1 MKRFSRN
8 GRMVVWAV
16 LAMLAT
22 VAVTCGYFTRPA
34 VSQTVAAIP
43 AAQSCSRGA
52 SAGYLTPRLQVGAGG
67 RSVHVGNLNIRVSP
81 GTGSRSIGS
90 ISPGDTFAVLEGSAC
105 VGNYV
110 WWKLNVRGVQG
121 WVAEGEPSSFVY
133 WLEPTIAQS
142 LAAPRIESVGSVAEV
157 RSYRLTVSDPQDIV
171 YVYCPANTAPKMG
184 YLSNV
189 EAVQCEP
196 V

>member
-1 MKRFSRN
+1 M
-8 GRMVVWAV
+8 GCWA
-16 LAMLAT
+16 LLGLLAT
-22 VAVTCGYFTRPA
+22 VAVTCGYFISPA

-52 SAGYLTPRLQVGAGG
+52 SAGYLSPRLQVGAGG
-67 RSVHVGNLNIRVSP
+67 RSVHVGNLNIRVRP

-90 ISPGDTFAVLEGSAC
+90 ISPGDTFTVLEGPAC

-142 LAAPRIESVGSVAEV
+142 LAAPRIELIGSEAESQ
-157 RSYRLTVSDPQDIV
+157 SYRLTVSDPQDIV
-171 YVYCPANTAPKMG
+171 FVYCPANTAPKLG

-189 EAVQCEP
+189 QAVQCEP